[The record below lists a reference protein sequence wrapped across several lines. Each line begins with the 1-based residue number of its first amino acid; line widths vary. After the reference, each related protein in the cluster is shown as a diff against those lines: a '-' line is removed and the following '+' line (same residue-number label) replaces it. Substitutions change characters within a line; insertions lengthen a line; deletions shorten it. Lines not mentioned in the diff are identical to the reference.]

1 MTTKTKGK
9 ARLIPMSR
17 ATGMKVSRREKAEV
31 RREMDSV
38 KYSLDRQERRG
49 FDVLMMGYRYY
60 TNLQQFQ
67 KDRDRNKR
75 YTYGDQWG
83 DLVEVGCCGK
93 TMTEGDNI
101 RQQGGIPMTQNL
113 IRRLVRNVLGVYRG
127 QDKEPT
133 CTARD
138 RDEQKLGETMSTLLQ
153 YNRQVNRMTEVD
165 GRTFEDFLIGGLVM
179 HKKWAGWWNGRYD
192 CWTSVVPANN
202 IILDN
207 NMRDYRGWDVS
218 CIGEIHDISFNDV
231 IHEFAKSPEDY
242 ARLREIYQQAR
253 KPQMIVDNW
262 QQFGVYN
269 LKNVD
274 FFFTPNMTMCR
285 VIELWR
291 KETKPRYRC
300 HDYNNGDYYK
310 IEIEDYQTE
319 VEDENQRRMQQGMA
333 AGMEADEIPLIEAE
347 WFIDTYWYYYY
358 LTPFGHI
365 LGEGETP
372 YEHGSHPYVFKAYP
386 FIDGEIHSFVADVID
401 QQRYTNNL
409 ITLYNFIM
417 RTSAK
422 NTLIIDKSSIPDDM
436 TLEDIADSY
445 AQVGSVIALK
455 LKDGQHVP
463 QQISANCVNI
473 GIADILNL
481 QLKFF
486 EDISGVNGALQ
497 GKPGYAG
504 TSGTLY
510 AQQTQNATTS
520 LLDMLESFSSFVVE
534 AAYKDVKNIQQF
546 YDDERIINIAG
557 KNNVVVRDPNKIRDV
572 EFDLSIV
579 ESTSSPAYRQLAND
593 FLMEIWRSGQIN
605 LKHMLEV
612 GDFPFAD
619 QLLQQ
624 MAGDEELA
632 AQGQQPMVP
641 PTQQSPELQQQIQN
655 WQQQNGAA
663 DVERLQRLQGMLA
676 A

>member
-1 MTTKTKGK
+1 MTTKTTRK

-17 ATGMKVSRREKAEV
+17 ATGIKVNGRERAEA

-38 KYSLDRQERRG
+38 KNSLDRQERRG

-60 TNLQQFQ
+60 SNMQNFR
-67 KDRDRNKR
+67 KERDRNKR

-83 DLVEVGCCGK
+83 DLVDVGCCGK
-93 TMTEGDNI
+93 TMTEGDLI
-101 RQQGGIPMTQNL
+101 KEQGGIPMKQNL

-138 RDEQKLGETMSTLLQ
+138 RDEQKMGETMSVLLQ
-153 YNRQVNRMTEVD
+153 YNRQMNRMTEID

-192 CWTSVVPANN
+192 CWTSVVPTNN

-231 IHEFAKSPEDY
+231 IHEFAKSPDDY
-242 ARLREIYQQAR
+242 VRLREIYQQAR
-253 KPQMIVDNW
+253 HPDMIVDNW
-262 QQFGVYN
+262 QQFGVYD

-274 FFFTPNMTMCR
+274 FFFTPNVTTCR
-285 VIELWR
+285 VIEIWR

-310 IEIEDYQTE
+310 IEVEDYQSE
-319 VEDENQRRMQQGMA
+319 VVAENQRRMQQGMA
-333 AGMEADEIPLIEAE
+333 AGMEPEEIPLIEAE

-422 NTLIIDKSSIPDDM
+422 NTLIIDKDSIPDDLL
-436 TLEDIADSY
+436 LEDIADSY

-455 LKDGQHVP
+455 LKDGQRVP
-463 QQISANCVNI
+463 QQISSNCTNI
-473 GIADILNL
+473 GIGDLLNL

-534 AAYKDVKNIQQF
+534 AAYKDAKNIQQF

-557 KNNVVVRDPNKIRDV
+557 KSNVVVKDPSKIRDV

-579 ESTSSPAYRQLAND
+579 ESTSSPAYRQIAND

-605 LKHMLEV
+605 LRHMLEV

-619 QLLQQ
+619 QLLQHMDSEEEQAAEGQ
-624 MAGDEELA
+624 M
-632 AQGQQPMVP
+632 QMVP
-641 PTQQSPELQQQIQN
+641 PSQQAPEMQRQIQN
-655 WQQQNGAA
+655 WQQQNGGV
-663 DVERLQRLQGMLA
+663 DPERLRRLQGMLA

>member
-1 MTTKTKGK
+1 MTTKTK
-9 ARLIPMSR
+9 LIPMSK
-17 ATGMKVSRREKAEV
+17 ATGKMSRREKAEAG
-31 RREMDSV
+31 REMDSV

-60 TNLQQFQ
+60 SNLSNYR
-67 KDRDRNKR
+67 KERDRNKR

-83 DLVEVGCCGK
+83 DLVEVGCCGQ

-101 RQQGGIPMTQNL
+101 RQQGAIPLTQNL

-153 YNRQVNRMTEVD
+153 YNRQMNRMTELD
-165 GRTFEDFLIGGLVM
+165 GRSFEEFLIGGLVM
-179 HKKWAGWWNGRYD
+179 HKKWAGWWNGRFD
-192 CWTSVVPANN
+192 CWTSYVPPNS

-207 NMRDYRGWDVS
+207 NMRDLRGWDVS
-218 CIGEIHDISFNDV
+218 CIGEIHDISFNDLV
-231 IHEFAKSPEDY
+231 HEFAKSPDDY
-242 ARLREIYQQAR
+242 VRLRDIYQAAR
-253 KPQMIVDNW
+253 NPQNIVDNW
-262 QQFGVYN
+262 QQFGHSSLSN
-269 LKNVD
+269 ID
-274 FFFTPNMTMCR
+274 FFFAPNVTTCR
-285 VIELWR
+285 VIEIWR

-310 IEIEDYQTE
+310 IEIEDYQAE
-319 VEDENQRRMQQGMA
+319 VLDENQRRMQQGTA
-333 AGMEADEIPLIEAE
+333 AGMAPEEIPIIEAE
-347 WFIDTYWYYYY
+347 WFIDSYWYYYY

-365 LGEGETP
+365 LGEGESP
-372 YEHGSHPYVFKAYP
+372 YEHKSHPYVFKAYP
-386 FIDGEIHSFVADVID
+386 FIDGEVHSFVADVLD
-401 QQRYTNNL
+401 QQRYTNRL
-409 ITLYNFIM
+409 ITLYDFIM

-422 NTLIIDKSSIPDDM
+422 NTLIIDKDSIPDD
-436 TLEDIADSY
+436 LQLDDIADSY

-455 LKDGQHVP
+455 LKDGQRP
-463 QQISANCVNI
+463 PTQISANCVNI
-473 GIADILNL
+473 GIGDLLNL

-497 GKPGYAG
+497 GKPGYSG
-504 TSGTLY
+504 TSGLLY

-520 LLDMLESFSSFVVE
+520 LVDMLESFSSFVVD

-557 KNNVVVRDPNKIRDV
+557 KNNIVLRDPSKIRDV
-572 EFDLSIV
+572 EFDFSIV
-579 ESTSSPAYRQLAND
+579 ESQSSPAYRQLANS
-593 FLMEIWRSGQIN
+593 FLVEIWRSGQIN

-619 QLLQQ
+619 QLLQ
-624 MAGDEELA
+624 MIASEEERA
-632 AQGQQPMVP
+632 AQGQPQQMVP
-641 PTQQSPELQQQIQN
+641 PSQQSPELQQQIAD
-655 WQQQNGAA
+655 WQQQNGDAST
-663 DVERLQRLQGMLA
+663 DSRLTRLQNMLA

>member
-1 MTTKTKGK
+1 
-9 ARLIPMSR
+9 MSR

-60 TNLQQFQ
+60 SNMQQFR
-67 KDRDRNKR
+67 KDRERNKR

-83 DLVEVGCCGK
+83 DLVDVGCCGK

-253 KPQMIVDNW
+253 NPQMIVDNW
-262 QQFGVYN
+262 QQFGVYD

-285 VIELWR
+285 IIEIWR

-473 GIADILNL
+473 GITDILNL

-504 TSGTLY
+504 TSGALY

-579 ESTSSPAYRQLAND
+579 ESTSSPAYRQIAND